1 MEAVS
6 FVIPCV
12 PPMTSLCPA
21 QVSVD
26 LPASCS
32 LPSLLCGPDDGHFRS
47 FWAFL
52 NGCQGKA
59 CFEMSEPSVFLLSPA
74 SWCIPALHC
83 VYEGNTLPL
92 HTYLLPPSTPCLTLA
107 FLEDAISR
115 NLSIFIF
122 SAVFLLKKYPDALIF
137 SFLVITSVNGLP
149 RVF

>member
-26 LPASCS
+26 LPASCY
-32 LPSLLCGPDDGHFRS
+32 LPSLSCGPDDGHFRS

-59 CFEMSEPSVFLLSPA
+59 CLEMSEPSVFLLSPA
-74 SWCIPALHC
+74 YWCVPASHC
-83 VYEGNTLPL
+83 GQHL
-92 HTYLLPPSTPCLTLA
+92 
-107 FLEDAISR
+107 
-115 NLSIFIF
+115 
-122 SAVFLLKKYPDALIF
+122 
-137 SFLVITSVNGLP
+137 ITSHLP
-149 RVF
+149 ASSLYPMSNVGFPGR

>member
-1 MEAVS
+1 MEVVS

-12 PPMTSLCPA
+12 PPMTALCPA

-26 LPASCS
+26 LPASCY
-32 LPSLLCGPDDGHFRS
+32 LPSLSCGPDGGHFRS

-59 CFEMSEPSVFLLSPA
+59 CLEMSEPSVFLLSPA
-74 SWCIPALHC
+74 YWCVPASHC
-83 VYEGNTLPL
+83 VYKGSTLSL
-92 HTYLLPPSTPCLTLA
+92 HTYLLPPSTPCLMLA
-107 FLEDAISR
+107 FLEDSISR
-115 NLSIFIF
+115 NPSIFIF

-149 RVF
+149 HVF